1 MMRNEDFPM
10 QLYTMVEW
18 LTLVIV
24 SHSPWLSNSVK
35 QEQLLA
41 KQNKSLIDVPD
52 DVKEGID
59 LHTLSS
65 FCITLKF
72 CIRLLTYLF

>member
-10 QLYTMVEW
+10 HLYTMVEW

-24 SHSPWLSNSVK
+24 SYSPWLSNSVK

-41 KQNKSLIDVPD
+41 KQNTSRIDVPD
-52 DVKEGID
+52 DVKEGIY
-59 LHTLSS
+59 LHSVP
-65 FCITLKF
+65 FA
-72 CIRLLTYLF
+72 

>member
-1 MMRNEDFPM
+1 
-10 QLYTMVEW
+10 MVEL

-24 SHSPWLSNSVK
+24 SYSPWLSNSVK

-41 KQNKSLIDVPD
+41 KQNTSRIDVPD

-59 LHTLSS
+59 LHSVPLA
-65 FCITLKF
+65 
-72 CIRLLTYLF
+72 